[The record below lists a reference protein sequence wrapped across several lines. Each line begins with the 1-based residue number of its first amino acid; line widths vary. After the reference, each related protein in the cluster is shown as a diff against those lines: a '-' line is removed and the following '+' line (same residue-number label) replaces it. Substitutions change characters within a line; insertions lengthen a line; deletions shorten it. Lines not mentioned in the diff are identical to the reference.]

1 MKLTRRGKALG
12 ITVAVLATV
21 AVGCSLPLPPAGMSL
36 PPCAQEDSVPPGGCS
51 WDASER
57 GNGAGADFWVIQ
69 DSQRGVCY
77 TYPDHVGMN
86 VCIPPNHP

>member
-1 MKLTRRGKALG
+1 MKLTKRGKVLGATIVVLMAL
-12 ITVAVLATV
+12 

-36 PPCAQEDSVPPGGCS
+36 PECPQEDSVLTGGCS

-69 DSQRGVCY
+69 DSQRGTCY
-77 TYPDHVGMN
+77 TYPGHSDLN
-86 VCIPPNHP
+86 ICIPPNHS